1 MVVVVGGATGEEEEE
16 VAVLERWLNV
26 EVEGRLVVIE
36 LAEGRRGWVVVKVV
50 VLCMRTRA

>member
-1 MVVVVGGATGEEEEE
+1 M
-16 VAVLERWLNV
+16 LERWLNV